1 MKTTPYLF
9 VKRLADLAFALLLG
23 LLLLPLLVG
32 VAIAI
37 RLESPGP
44 AIFKQLRMGRG
55 GTPFTIYKFRSMVAN
70 APKLGPE
77 LTERN
82 DPRITRLGR
91 LLRRTSVDEFPQLLN
106 ILKGD
111 MSFIGPRPE
120 VTAIVETDWS
130 EDDRRTVLSVR
141 PGLTGW
147 AQIHGRDDL
156 DIPTKLRYDRE
167 YAERVSLALDWTI
180 LWRTPWLLLTGQGI
194 K

>member
-1 MKTTPYLF
+1 MKGRAYRPL
-9 VKRLADLAFALLLG
+9 KRLADLVFAVLLG
-23 LLLLPLLVG
+23 ILLLPLLIL

-44 AIFKQLRMGRG
+44 AIFRQARMGRG
-55 GTPFTIYKFRSMVAN
+55 GRPFTIYKFRSMVAD
-70 APKLGPE
+70 APRLGPV
-77 LTERN
+77 LTTHG

-91 LLRRTSVDEFPQLLN
+91 ILRRTSIDEFPQLWN

-120 VTAIVETDWS
+120 IPSIVEAEWTS
-130 EDDRRTVLSVR
+130 DDCERVLSVR

-156 DIPTKLRYDRE
+156 DIPTKLAYDRE
-167 YAERVSLALDWTI
+167 YATRLSLGLDLTI
-180 LWRTPWLLLTGQGI
+180 LWRTPWILFTGRGI

>member
-1 MKTTPYLF
+1 MTKAYLP
-9 VKRLADLAFALLLG
+9 VKRLTDFAFALLLG
-23 LLLLPLLVG
+23 LLLLPLLVCL
-32 VAIAI
+32 AIAI

-44 AIFKQLRMGRG
+44 AIFKQARMGRG
-55 GTPFTIYKFRSMVAN
+55 GKPFTIYKFRSMVAN
-70 APKLGPE
+70 APKVGPE

-106 ILKGD
+106 ILKGE

-120 VTAIVETDWS
+120 VPSIVESDWS
-130 EDDRRTVLSVR
+130 EDDRRKVLSVR
-141 PGLTGW
+141 PGLSGW

-167 YAERVSLALDWTI
+167 YAERVSLPLDLTI

>member
-1 MKTTPYLF
+1 MTRSWYLPL
-9 VKRLADLAFALLLG
+9 KRAADILFALLLG
-23 LLLLPLLVG
+23 ILLLPLLAL

-44 AIFKQLRMGRG
+44 AIFRQIRMGRG
-55 GTPFTIYKFRSMVAN
+55 GRPFTIYKFRSMVAD
-70 APKLGPE
+70 APRLGPE

-91 LLRRTSVDEFPQLLN
+91 LLRRTSVDEFPQLWN

-120 VTAIVETDWS
+120 VPSIVASEWS
-130 EDDRRTVLSVR
+130 EEDRAHVLSVR

-147 AQIHGRDDL
+147 AQVHGRDDL
-156 DIPTKLRYDRE
+156 DIPTKLAYDRE
-167 YAERVSLALDWTI
+167 YAARVSLGLDLRI
-180 LWRTPWLLLTGQGI
+180 LWRTPWILLTGRGI

>member
-1 MKTTPYLF
+1 MKTTPYLPL
-9 VKRLADLAFALLLG
+9 KRLADLVFALTLG
-23 LLLLPLLVG
+23 LVLLPLLVG
-32 VAIAI
+32 LAIAI

-44 AIFKQLRMGRG
+44 AIFKQARMGRG
-55 GTPFTIYKFRSMVAN
+55 GKPFTIYKFRSMVAN

-82 DPRITRLGR
+82 DPRITHLGR

-120 VTAIVETDWS
+120 VPSIVETDWS
-130 EDDRRTVLSVR
+130 EDDRETVLSVR
-141 PGLTGW
+141 PGLSGW

-167 YAERVSLALDWTI
+167 YAERISLPLDLTI

>member
-1 MKTTPYLF
+1 MSQKPYLPL
-9 VKRLADLAFALLLG
+9 KRAADILFALLLG
-23 LLLLPLLVG
+23 LLLLPLLAG

-44 AIFKQLRMGRG
+44 AIFRQTRMGRG
-55 GTPFTIYKFRSMVAN
+55 GKPFTIYKFRSMVAD

-91 LLRRTSVDEFPQLLN
+91 VLRRSSVDEFPQLWN

-120 VTAIVETDWS
+120 VPSIVDSDWS
-130 EDDRRTVLSVR
+130 DDDRARVLSVR

-156 DIPTKLRYDRE
+156 DIPTKLGYDRD
-167 YAERVSLALDWTI
+167 YAERVSLGMDLTI
-180 LWRTPWLLLTGQGI
+180 LWRTPWILLTGRGI

>member
-1 MKTTPYLF
+1 MYLPL
-9 VKRLADLAFALLLG
+9 KRAADLLFALILG
-23 LLLLPLLVG
+23 LVLLPLLLV

-44 AIFKQLRMGRG
+44 AIFRQVRMGRG
-55 GTPFTIYKFRSMVAN
+55 GTPFTIYKFRSMVAD

-91 LLRRTSVDEFPQLLN
+91 LLRRTSVDEFPQLWN

-120 VTAIVETDWS
+120 VPSIVASDWS
-130 EDDRRTVLSVR
+130 EDDRARVLSVR

-147 AQIHGRDDL
+147 AQIHGRDDVS
-156 DIPTKLRYDRE
+156 IPDKLRYDRE
-167 YAERVSLALDWTI
+167 YAERVSLGLDCTI
-180 LWRTPWLLLTGQGI
+180 LWRTPWILVTGKGI

>member
-1 MKTTPYLF
+1 MKANAYLPL
-9 VKRLADLAFALLLG
+9 KRLADLVFALTLG
-23 LLLLPLLVG
+23 LVLLPVLVG
-32 VAIAI
+32 LAIAI

-44 AIFKQLRMGRG
+44 AIFKQARMGRG
-55 GTPFTIYKFRSMVAN
+55 GKPFTIYKFRSMVAN

-82 DPRITRLGR
+82 DPRITHLGR

-120 VTAIVETDWS
+120 VPSIVETDWS
-130 EDDRRTVLSVR
+130 EDDRETVLSVR
-141 PGLTGW
+141 PGLSGW

-167 YAERVSLALDWTI
+167 YAERVSLPLDLTI
-180 LWRTPWLLLTGQGI
+180 LWRTPWLLLTGRGI

>member
-1 MKTTPYLF
+1 VKTRIYLP
-9 VKRLADLAFALLLG
+9 VKRLADVLFALFLG
-23 LLLLPLLVG
+23 LLLSPLLLV

-37 RLESPGP
+37 RLESRGP
-44 AIFKQLRMGRG
+44 AIFRQLRMGRG
-55 GTPFTIYKFRSMVAN
+55 GRPFTIVKFRSMVAD

-91 LLRRTSVDEFPQLLN
+91 LLRRTSVDEFPQLWN

-120 VTAIVETDWS
+120 VPAIVEAEWS
-130 EDDRRTVLSVR
+130 EDDRQVVLSVR

-147 AQIHGRDDL
+147 AQVHGRDDL

-167 YAERVSLALDWTI
+167 YAQRVSLGLDLTI
-180 LWRTPWLLLTGQGI
+180 LWRTPWILLTGQGI

>member
-1 MKTTPYLF
+1 MRTNAYLPL
-9 VKRLADLAFALLLG
+9 KRLADFAFASLLSLLLA
-23 LLLLPLLVG
+23 PLLIG
-32 VAIAI
+32 LAIAI

-55 GTPFTIYKFRSMVAN
+55 GKPFTIYKFRSMVAN

-82 DPRITRLGR
+82 DLRITRLGR
-91 LLRRTSVDEFPQLLN
+91 LLRRTSVDEFPQLFN
-106 ILKGD
+106 ILKGE

-120 VTAIVETDWS
+120 VTASVETDWS
-130 EDDRRTVLSVR
+130 EDDRQTVLSVR

-167 YAERVSLALDWTI
+167 YAERVSLALDLTI

>member
-1 MKTTPYLF
+1 L
-9 VKRLADLAFALLLG
+9 KRAADLVFALLLG
-23 LLLLPLLVG
+23 ILLLPLLIV

-44 AIFKQLRMGRG
+44 AIFRQARMGRG
-55 GTPFTIYKFRSMVAN
+55 DKPFTIYKFRSMVAN
-70 APKLGPE
+70 APRLGPE

-82 DPRITRLGR
+82 DPRITRLGA
-91 LLRRTSVDEFPQLLN
+91 LLRRTSVDEFPQLWN

-120 VTAIVETDWS
+120 VPSIVETDWTA
-130 EDDRRTVLSVR
+130 DDRARVLSVR

-167 YAERVSLALDWTI
+167 YAERVSLALDLTI
-180 LWRTPWLLLTGQGI
+180 LWRTPWILLTGQGI

>member
-1 MKTTPYLF
+1 MSFKPYLPL
-9 VKRLADLAFALLLG
+9 KRAADVVFALLLG
-23 LLLLPLLVG
+23 LLLLPLLIV

-37 RLESPGP
+37 RLESQGP
-44 AIFKQLRMGRG
+44 AIFRQVRMGRG
-55 GTPFTIYKFRSMVAN
+55 DKPFTIYKFRSMVAN

-82 DPRITRLGR
+82 DPRITRLGA
-91 LLRRTSVDEFPQLLN
+91 LLRRTSVDEFPQLWN

-120 VTAIVETDWS
+120 VPSIVETDWTA
-130 EDDRRTVLSVR
+130 DDRERVLSVR

-167 YAERVSLALDWTI
+167 YAERVSLALDLTI
-180 LWRTPWLLLTGQGI
+180 LWRTPWILLTGQGI

>member
-1 MKTTPYLF
+1 MRPYLHL
-9 VKRLADLAFALLLG
+9 KRLADVVFALLLG
-23 LLLLPLLVG
+23 LLLLPLLIA

-44 AIFKQLRMGRG
+44 AIFRQARMGRG
-55 GTPFTIYKFRSMVAN
+55 GKPFTIYKFRSMVAD

-82 DPRITRLGR
+82 DPRVTRVGR
-91 LLRRTSVDEFPQLLN
+91 LLRRTSVDEFPQLWN

-120 VTAIVETDWS
+120 VPAIVASEWS
-130 EDDRRTVLSVR
+130 DDDRERVLSVR
-141 PGLTGW
+141 PGLSGW

-156 DIPTKLRYDRE
+156 SIPTKLRYDRE
-167 YAERVSLALDWTI
+167 YAERVSLGLDLAI
-180 LWRTPWLLLTGQGI
+180 LWRTPLILLTGQGI

>member
-1 MKTTPYLF
+1 MSFKPYLPL
-9 VKRLADLAFALLLG
+9 KRLADIGFALLLG
-23 LLLLPLLVG
+23 ILLLPLLIV

-44 AIFKQLRMGRG
+44 AIFRQARMGRG
-55 GTPFTIYKFRSMVAN
+55 GKPFTIYKFRSMVAN

-91 LLRRTSVDEFPQLLN
+91 LLRRSSVDEFPQLWN

-120 VTAIVETDWS
+120 VPSIVEADWTA
-130 EDDRRTVLSVR
+130 DDRSRVLSVR
-141 PGLTGW
+141 PGLSGW

-167 YAERVSLALDWTI
+167 YAERVSLGLDVTI
-180 LWRTPWLLLTGQGI
+180 LWRTPWILLTGQGI